1 MAEQLSLRRNNNVS
15 YCDSRE
21 SWRPTRVLPFQR
33 KFLENRKISVKFYK
47 LLDNLVS
54 RAVWKISWKR
64 KKELSSFYNFIMTLI
79 PEYAFIE
86 NIPPRRF

>member
-47 LLDNLVS
+47 LLDNSRVS
-54 RAVWKISWKR
+54 RGVKNLL
-64 KKELSSFYNFIMTLI
+64 KKKKNF
-79 PEYAFIE
+79 PPFI
-86 NIPPRRF
+86 IL